1 MNIASYIDH
10 TILKPETTLADI
22 KKLCAEAVSQSFAAV
37 CVPPYFVQAAKE
49 LTNGSNVKVATVVG
63 FPFGYSSTDAK
74 LKEIEQAI
82 TDGVDELDIVHNI
95 TALKNDNY
103 DYLLNEI
110 KACTELCHKNG
121 KTVKI
126 IVESGILSDEE
137 LLKCC
142 ELYAPL
148 EIEYMKTSTGYAAMG
163 ATVHAV
169 DIMRK
174 NLPESIHIKASGGIR
189 TFAFAKEL
197 VEAGAMRLGC
207 SASMQIVEESK
218 AK

>member
-22 KKLCAEAVSQSFAAV
+22 QKLCAEAVEQNFAAV

-49 LTNGSNVKVATVVG
+49 LTNGSSVKVATVIG

-82 TDGVDELDIVHNI
+82 AHGADELDIVHNI
-95 TALKNDNY
+95 TALKDDNY
-103 DYLLNEI
+103 EYIQSEI
-110 KACTELCHKNG
+110 KACTELCHQSG
-121 KTVKI
+121 KSVKV
-126 IVESGILSDEE
+126 IVESGILSDAE

-142 ELYAPL
+142 ELYASL
-148 EIEYMKTSTGYAAMG
+148 GIDYMKTSTGYAGTG

-169 DIMRK
+169 ALMRK

-189 TFAFAKEL
+189 TFAFAQEL
-197 VEAGAMRLGC
+197 AEAGATRLGC
-207 SASMQIVEESK
+207 SASIQIVEESK

>member
-22 KKLCAEAVSQSFAAV
+22 KKLCAEAVSQNFAAV
-37 CVPPYFVQAAKE
+37 CVPPYFVKAAKE
-49 LTNGSNVKVATVVG
+49 LTNGSSVKVATVIG
-63 FPFGYSSTDAK
+63 FPFGYSSTEAK
-74 LKEIEQAI
+74 LKEIEEAI
-82 TDGVDELDIVHNI
+82 ADRADELDIVHNI
-95 TALKNDNY
+95 TALRDNNY
-103 DYLLNEI
+103 DYLRDEI
-110 KACTELCHKNG
+110 KACTELCHQHD

-126 IVESGILSDEE
+126 IVESGILDDDE
-137 LLKCC
+137 LLRCC

-148 EIEYMKTSTGYAAMG
+148 GIDYMKTSTGYAATG

-169 DIMRK
+169 ALMRD

-189 TFAFAKEL
+189 TFVFAKEL
-197 VEAGAMRLGC
+197 VEAGATRLGC

>member
-10 TILKPETTLADI
+10 TTLKPETTLADI
-22 KKLCAEAVSQSFAAV
+22 QKLCAEAVEQKFAAV
-37 CVPPYFVQAAKE
+37 CVAPYFVQAAKE
-49 LTNGSNVKVATVVG
+49 LTNGSSVKVATVIG

-74 LKEIEQAI
+74 LKEIELAI
-82 TDGVDELDIVHNI
+82 AHGAEELDIVHNI
-95 TALKNDNY
+95 TALKDGNY
-103 DYLLNEI
+103 EYLQNEI
-110 KACTELCHKNG
+110 KACTDLCHKQG
-121 KTVKI
+121 KSVKI

-148 EIEYMKTSTGYAAMG
+148 GIDYMKTSTGYAATG

-169 DIMRK
+169 ELMRK

-189 TFAFAKEL
+189 TFAFAQEL
-197 VEAGAMRLGC
+197 VEAGATRLGC
-207 SASMQIVEESK
+207 SASIQIVEESK
-218 AK
+218 AN

>member
-22 KKLCAEAVSQSFAAV
+22 KKLCAEAVQQNFAAV
-37 CVPPYFVQAAKE
+37 CVPPYFVSAAKE

-63 FPFGYSSTDAK
+63 FPFGYSSTEAK

-82 TDGVDELDIVHNI
+82 GDGADELDIVHNI
-95 TALKNDNY
+95 TALKDGNDA
-103 DYLLNEI
+103 YLVNEV
-110 KACTELCHKNG
+110 KACTELCHERG

-137 LLKCC
+137 LLRCC
-142 ELYAPL
+142 ELYAPVG
-148 EIEYMKTSTGYAAMG
+148 IDFMKTSTGYAATG

-169 DIMRK
+169 AIMRK

-197 VEAGAMRLGC
+197 VEAGATRLGC